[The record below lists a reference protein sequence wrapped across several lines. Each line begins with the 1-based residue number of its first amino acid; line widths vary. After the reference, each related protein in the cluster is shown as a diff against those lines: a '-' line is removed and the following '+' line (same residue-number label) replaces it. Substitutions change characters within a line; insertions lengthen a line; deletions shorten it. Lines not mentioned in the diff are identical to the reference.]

1 MATTPKPA
9 KPIRSVV
16 ISPNVTIKAPKGK
29 PGFTP
34 AEVKRLMSIT
44 EILKPTSKKETKV
57 NAKALKASGVVKP
70 KTDTKT
76 VKAYFPPNSL
86 DGKYTPSTARADA
99 RAAVAERKAAATAKA
114 EAAAR
119 REYMRTGQRPPMGG
133 AGLGIGR
140 TR

>member
-1 MATTPKPA
+1 MATTPKP

-44 EILKPTSKKETKV
+44 EILKPVSKTTAKV
-57 NAKALKASGVVKP
+57 DAKALKASGVVKP
-70 KTDTKT
+70 KTDTQYKRM
-76 VKAYFPPNSL
+76 KDNSF
-86 DGKYTPSTARADA
+86 DYEKKTARELA
-99 RAAVAERKAAATAKA
+99 R
-114 EAAAR
+114 EAAAKR
-119 REYMRTGQRPPMGG
+119 AGGRGMGGG

>member
-44 EILKPTSKKETKV
+44 EILKPVSKATAKV
-57 NAKALKASGVVKP
+57 DAKALKASGVVKP
-70 KTDTKT
+70 KTDTQYKRM
-76 VKAYFPPNSL
+76 KDNSFEYE
-86 DGKYTPSTARADA
+86 KKTARELA
-99 RAAVAERKAAATAKA
+99 R
-114 EAAAR
+114 EAAAKR
-119 REYMRTGQRPPMGG
+119 AAARGGKGTMGG

>member
-1 MATTPKPA
+1 MATSPKPT

-44 EILKPTSKKETKV
+44 EILKPVSKATAKV
-57 NAKALKASGVVKP
+57 NAKALKASGKVKP
-70 KTDTKT
+70 KTDTQYKRF
-76 VKAYFPPNSL
+76 KDNSFNTEKL
-86 DGKYTPSTARADA
+86 TARELA
-99 RAAVAERKAAATAKA
+99 R
-114 EAAAR
+114 EAAAKR
-119 REYMRTGQRPPMGG
+119 AAARGGMPGGAMGG
-133 AGLGIGR
+133 GGLGIGR